1 MLKPKSEFNHNE
13 SETSVLPG
21 VGKLPSD
28 TPTPREGEAWQGLK
42 GGAVALPIFPG
53 RIPSDTIK
61 TRVQT
66 DRYYLSLLLEIIVS
80 DNYIY

>member
-28 TPTPREGEAWQGLK
+28 TPTEGEAWQGLK

-53 RIPSDTIK
+53 RIPSDTIT